1 MQYDTV
7 DGLEMIV
14 PFQRLLPKEREERER
29 DDQLEGF
36 EWEQS
41 SLRGKEKKEKKPQST
56 CLSGRDPSMH
66 GWGRVSRHVISLSLE
81 EDVIQLILE
90 RQHHLKEAS
99 DHIQVEY
106 VPRTRTRRKQLLLSL
121 RHGILKGKACK
132 VFYVNSSNKYIT
144 HQLHH
149 RPGSSLVP
157 DHSEERR
164 QELIRLARQL
174 QQKSEQPGELQLL
187 AVRDMLGLQKPVC
200 CWQSVHRRREETTD
214 ERTAIFIRRLLLLS
228 HPLHQNSRVVQPFW
242 GSSSWA

>member
-1 MQYDTV
+1 M
-7 DGLEMIV
+7 
-14 PFQRLLPKEREERER
+14 
-29 DDQLEGF
+29 
-36 EWEQS
+36 
-41 SLRGKEKKEKKPQST
+41 
-56 CLSGRDPSMH
+56 
-66 GWGRVSRHVISLSLE
+66 SRHVISLSLE

-106 VPRTRTRRKQLLLSL
+106 VLRTRTRRKQLLLSL

-242 GSSSWA
+242 GRRPGPEQTLILLPLHRSSSRLGCGGMRKRTAAILGWHQGWYRDDARCA